1 MNTAK
6 SLLLSLLFLL
16 PLWLI
21 SQEIVDT
28 SKTWSI
34 ATVHCQPWG
43 NAYSTQI
50 YKFEGD
56 TLLQDTLY
64 KKVMI
69 SSDEFHENW
78 DFFGAFVREE
88 NGRVFY
94 RELYQEEGLIYDFNM
109 QIGDTVLINNTRA
122 LEPVH
127 LILTDVDSVASESGD
142 VERWTL
148 ICVEYPDLTETWLR
162 GIGSMAGVMNSSVEI
177 FGGLCGLYVLLCSS
191 EQEILFY
198 QNPEF
203 NSCWLV
209 ITDIGNREAQTTP
222 KIYISEPGR
231 QIVVETLSPEE
242 STITITRLNGQII
255 DRFIIHKQRYTLP
268 ISGRY
273 SGFILVSVVQGQV
286 TTTKK
291 LFVR

>member
-1 MNTAK
+1 MNTTK
-6 SLLLSLLFLL
+6 SLILSLLFLL
-16 PLWLI
+16 PSWLI

-56 TLLQDTLY
+56 TLVQDTLY

-69 SSDEFHENW
+69 SSDEFHETW
-78 DFFGAFVREE
+78 DFFGAFIREE

-94 RELYQEEGLIYDFNM
+94 RELYQEEGLIYDFNL
-109 QIGDTVLINNTRA
+109 QIGDTALINNTRA
-122 LEPVH
+122 LEPIH
-127 LILTDVDSVASESGD
+127 LVLTGIDSVPSETGL

-148 ICVEYPDLTETWLR
+148 NCVEYPDLTETWLR

-191 EQEILFY
+191 EQENIFY

-203 NSCWLV
+203 GSCWLV

-222 KIYISEPGR
+222 KIYISEPER
-231 QIVVETLSPEE
+231 QIVVETMSPVE
-242 STITITRLNGQII
+242 STITLTRLNGQII
-255 DRFIIHKQRYTLP
+255 DRFTTHNQHIALP
-268 ISGRY
+268 LSGPY

>member
-16 PLWLI
+16 PSWLI

-43 NAYSTQI
+43 NAYSTFYI
-50 YKFEGD
+50 KFEGD
-56 TLLQDTLY
+56 TLVQDTLY

-69 SSDEFHENW
+69 SSDEFHETW
-78 DFFGAFVREE
+78 DFFGAFIREE
-88 NGRVFY
+88 NNRVFY
-94 RELYQEEGLIYDFNM
+94 RELYQEEGLIYDFDM

-127 LILTDVDSVASESGD
+127 LILTDVDSVASETGN

-148 ICVEYPDLTETWLR
+148 SCVEYPDLTETWLR

-177 FGGLCGLYVLLCSS
+177 FGGLCGLYALLCSS
-191 EQEILFY
+191 EEEILFY

-209 ITDIGNREAQTTP
+209 ITDIGNREVETYS
-222 KIYISEPGR
+222 KIYVSEPDR
-231 QIVVETLSPEE
+231 QIVVETRSPEP
-242 STITITRLNGQII
+242 STITLTRLNGQII
-255 DRFIIHKQRYTLP
+255 DRFTTQNQRFTLP
-268 ISGRY
+268 VTGRY
-273 SGFILVSVVQGQV
+273 RGFILISVRQGQA
-286 TTTKK
+286 TTTRK